1 MTEDAAYRASTQ
13 YKLWSF
19 TPAQLS
25 TFRASTNSLAASRVR
40 AAIKRAREAQKLN
53 GEDVGEEKEVDCL
66 TVSEEE
72 KLVGYYCGKTMEL
85 ADLFEFP
92 TNVKATA
99 VQYLKRFYLF
109 NSPMTYHPKPL
120 MLTSLFLATKTENHY
135 TRLTTF
141 AARIPGKKPTTPED
155 VIAPEFL
162 LTQGLRFT
170 FEVKHPFRGL
180 EGGVMGLLGMVDGP
194 EGELAEK
201 INNLEPLVGG
211 GATSIKTRIRTAH
224 TTAKTLLKTS
234 AQLTDAYFL
243 TTPSHLWLAS
253 LYAADKPLCLL
264 YLSTLLS
271 LPPGASPSEAEP
283 EGKLLK
289 HLRLNSELLLSPP
302 GYTTD
307 VEEARRVDR
316 KVYFCRNPEKVDL
329 KALNKR
335 VKGGGEEGDEEGER
349 KRRKADGAD
358 GEVFG

>member
-25 TFRASTNSLAASRVR
+25 TFRASTNALAASRVR
-40 AAIKRAREAQKLN
+40 AAIKRAREAQKLD
-53 GEDVGEEKEVDCL
+53 GEDEGEEKEVDCL

-72 KLVGYYCGKTMEL
+72 ILVGYYCGKTMEL

-99 VQYLKRFYLF
+99 VQYLKRFYLS

-135 TRLTTF
+135 TRLTAF
-141 AARIPGKKPTTPED
+141 ASRIPGKKPTTPED

-170 FEVKHPFRGL
+170 FEVRHPFRGL
-180 EGGVMGLLGMVDGP
+180 EGGIMSLLGLAGGEPGAKLRALDPADGAATAATAAAQDA
-194 EGELAEK
+194 GE
-201 INNLEPLVGG
+201 
-211 GATSIKTRIRTAH
+211 RIRAAH
-224 TTAKTLLKTS
+224 AKAKHLLKTS
-234 AQLTDAYFL
+234 AQLTDAYFV
-243 TTPSHLWLAS
+243 TTPAHLWLAA
-253 LYAADKPLCLL
+253 LYAADAPLCRFFLA
-264 YLSTLLS
+264 T
-271 LPPGASPSEAEP
+271 LPPLAGPGEDPGARLLAHVAEVAGLLGSP
-283 EGKLLK
+283 L
-289 HLRLNSELLLSPP
+289 

-307 VEEARRVDR
+307 VAEARRVDR

-329 KALNKR
+329 KALNRRQR
-335 VKGGGEEGDEEGER
+335 VGGRGSGGEEGGEKGEDVR
-349 KRRKADGAD
+349 TRD